1 MTLGKAFSDNIIAS
15 SIRRR
20 HEKNDEEVWW
30 QGAGRALLFASVFS
44 LLFFALIIRL
54 VHLTVVRGHE
64 LRILADGNRTREVI
78 RHAPRGILFDRT
90 GRPLVT
96 NEKFYRFIHPCL
108 EDPTTICTEQ
118 MSEDQKILLDKK
130 GIPEGSFIEADY
142 QRLYPFG
149 KDLAHVLGYAGELTP
164 KELEEEYYQ
173 LRQYRPGDRIGRMGA
188 EAVFEDTLHGRNGR
202 EFIEVDAAGS
212 MLRVLGVD
220 PEVAGQ
226 SVTLSLDGELA
237 KAVTEAFPKNE
248 KGAVI
253 VSKPSTGE
261 ILAIYSS
268 PSFDPNQFT
277 RGLSQQEYDALSNDV
292 AEPLF
297 FRAIGGVYPPGST
310 YKLVV
315 ALAGLEEG
323 VINKNTIIEDN
334 GTITIG
340 PFSFSNWYFT
350 QYGKTEGPITITRAL
365 QRSNDIYFYKIG
377 EKLGVSKLADWSR
390 KVGLGSLLGIENPGE
405 AGGLVPDPDWKNEH
419 FTSAEDK
426 EARNNQWYL
435 GDTYH
440 LSIGQG
446 YLLTTPLQVNSWT
459 NVIANGGKLC
469 KPTIK
474 KEISDKRSASP
485 AGGQATGNCKDLKIK
500 KETIQLITEGMQKA
514 CEPGGTGYPLFDFK
528 VRQGTGDRRQVT
540 GDMEK
545 EASPSATLTPLP
557 STLIPI
563 ACKTGTAEFGDPEN
577 KTHAWFTAFGP
588 LPQSLQGDALEKASG
603 QHILTG
609 TPEISVTVLVEGA
622 GEGSSVAAPVAKKIL
637 EAWFSR

>member
-15 SIRRR
+15 SIRQP
-20 HEKNDEEVWW
+20 HGKDDQKDWW
-30 QGAGRALLFASVFS
+30 QGAGRALLFASVFC

-64 LRILADGNRTREVI
+64 LRLLADGNRTREVI

-90 GRPLVT
+90 GKPLVT
-96 NEKFYRFIHPCL
+96 NEKFYRFIHPCQL
-108 EDPTTICTEQ
+108 DRQTLCTEE
-118 MSEDQKILLDKK
+118 MSEEQKIQLDKE
-130 GIPEGSFIEADY
+130 GVPTGSFIEADY

-149 KDLAHVLGYAGELTP
+149 KETAHVLGYAGELNT
-164 KELEEEYYQ
+164 KELEDEYYQ

-202 EFIEVDAAGS
+202 EFIEVDAEGS
-212 MLRVLGVD
+212 MLRVLGRD

-226 SVTLSLDGELA
+226 NVTLSLDGELA
-237 KAVTEAFPKNE
+237 RVVAEAFPQGE

-277 RGLSQQEYDALSNDV
+277 RGLTQEDYDALSQNADQ
-292 AEPLF
+292 PLF

-310 YKLVV
+310 YKIVV

-323 VINKNTIIEDN
+323 VINRNTVIEDN
-334 GTITIG
+334 GTITVG
-340 PFSFSNWYFT
+340 LFSFSNWYFT
-350 QYGKTEGPITITRAL
+350 QYGKTEGPVTIARAL
-365 QRSNDIYFYKIG
+365 QRSNDIYFYKAG
-377 EKLGVSKLADWSR
+377 EQIGVSKLANWSR
-390 KVGLGSLLGIENPGE
+390 LLGLGSPLGIENPGE
-405 AGGLVPDPDWKNEH
+405 AGGLVPDPDWKNQH
-419 FTSAEDK
+419 FTTEADK

-459 NVIANGGKLC
+459 NVIANGGSLC
-469 KPTIK
+469 KPTIEK
-474 KEISDKRSASP
+474 GKRE
-485 AGGQATGNCKDLKIK
+485 CKDLKIK

-514 CEPGGTGYPLFDFK
+514 CEPGGTGYPLFNFS
-528 VRQGTGDRRQVT
+528 VPT
-540 GDMEK
+540 
-545 EASPSATLTPLP
+545 
-557 STLIPI
+557 
-563 ACKTGTAEFGDPEN
+563 ACKTGTAEFGDPDN
-577 KTHAWFTAFGP
+577 KTHAWFTAFAP
-588 LPQSLQGDALEKASG
+588 LPAEASAKEG
-603 QHILTG
+603 IEE
-609 TPEISVTVLVEGA
+609 PEISVTVLVEGA